1 MNSLQVDD
9 MMYEIRLNKVV
20 YMLLLMITQYN
31 SEGAGIPGNIVKRG
45 KSRECGTCVN
55 FNNN

>member
-9 MMYEIRLNKVV
+9 MIYEIECYKVV

-31 SEGAGIPGNIVKRG
+31 SEGAGIPEI
-45 KSRECGTCVN
+45 
-55 FNNN
+55 